1 MPGSDLDLVRRVYGE
16 FNETLEL
23 PRWAL
28 SPDIEWYPPS
38 DEPDNGRR
46 YGADAVVE
54 YVHDWATTFC
64 DYYCELVELIERA
77 DCVIAPVV
85 LHGRIGDE
93 GQALSIPLTQVWTT
107 QDGKVIRVREYRT
120 RDEALAEN

>member
-1 MPGSDLDLVRRVYGE
+1 MPSSDLDLVRRIYDE
-16 FNETLEL
+16 FNATLEL

-46 YGADAVVE
+46 SGVEAVTA
-54 YVHDWATTFC
+54 YVRDWARTFD
-64 DYYCELVELIERA
+64 DYECELVELIERA
-77 DCVIAPVV
+77 HCVVAPVV

-93 GQALSIPLTQVWTT
+93 GQALSIPLTQVWTM
-107 QDGKVIRVREYRT
+107 QGGKVIRVREYRT
-120 RDEALAEN
+120 RDEALADN